1 MCQTIN
7 GEVYMKRKRYSTKQ
21 VLEKQEKVIS
31 RRFLFLACLIVGL
44 FLVLLFRLYDMIY
57 LKRDVFKEKLAQIAD
72 VVIEGSSAPRGRIY
86 DRNYNLLVDNKA
98 MKTIYYKKDKDI
110 TIEEELKLAYEV
122 SKHLD
127 LDVTKLTLRNFKEFW
142 LAQNDE
148 EAKKRITEE
157 EWEKLEQRK
166 LDQSDIENL
175 KIDRI
180 TEDDLSIY
188 QEEDKKAAYL
198 YYLMNRGYTYDDKVI
213 KTGNVTEEEYA
224 YIAEHNQTLKGFNT
238 KLDWERIYLY
248 GDTFKTILGTVSD
261 SNQGIPKELEK
272 EYLKKGYSLNDRV
285 GISYLEQ
292 QYEDILRGK
301 KATYQMVNR
310 YELTLKEEA
319 QRGKDIVL
327 TIDINLQQAVENI
340 LKEEIALAKTT
351 PNTEFY
357 NRSFVVVQD
366 PNTGE
371 ILAMSG
377 KQLLNKN
384 GTDEMRDYT
393 PGVVTS
399 PMTVG
404 SVVKGASI
412 LVGYNTGVIQ
422 IGEYQVDECIKIMST
437 PLKCSWKTLGR
448 INDIQALAM
457 SSNIYQFKIAMKVGG
472 ATYGYNQPL
481 KIDPKAFQIY
491 RDTYQQF
498 GLGVKTGIDL
508 PVESLGYKGTSTL
521 PGHLLD
527 FSMGQ
532 YDTYT
537 PIQLSQYISTIAN
550 GGSRLRPHLLKE
562 VHKATS
568 GSDLGPVIEEVKPE
582 VLNTVE
588 TEEKFLNRVKEG
600 FHAVTMASYGIGH
613 NYIDNQYD
621 PSGKTGTS
629 ESFMDRDGDGVIDTE
644 TVSTAFV
651 GYAPSEKPKMSIVV
665 MSPDVNNP
673 NGRSSYSSMVTRTI
687 SKRVSDKYFELYPL
701 SN

>member
-127 LDVTKLTLRNFKEFW
+127 LDVTKLTLRNLKEFW

-261 SNQGIPKELEK
+261 SNQGIPKELGK

-310 YELTLKEEA
+310 YELTLKEES

-437 PLKCSWKTLGR
+437 PLKCSCVFS
-448 INDIQALAM
+448 I
-457 SSNIYQFKIAMKVGG
+457 
-472 ATYGYNQPL
+472 P
-481 KIDPKAFQIY
+481 
-491 RDTYQQF
+491 
-498 GLGVKTGIDL
+498 DL
-508 PVESLGYKGTSTL
+508 L
-521 PGHLLD
+521 H
-527 FSMGQ
+527 
-532 YDTYT
+532 
-537 PIQLSQYISTIAN
+537 
-550 GGSRLRPHLLKE
+550 
-562 VHKATS
+562 
-568 GSDLGPVIEEVKPE
+568 
-582 VLNTVE
+582 
-588 TEEKFLNRVKEG
+588 
-600 FHAVTMASYGIGH
+600 
-613 NYIDNQYD
+613 
-621 PSGKTGTS
+621 
-629 ESFMDRDGDGVIDTE
+629 
-644 TVSTAFV
+644 
-651 GYAPSEKPKMSIVV
+651 
-665 MSPDVNNP
+665 
-673 NGRSSYSSMVTRTI
+673 TR
-687 SKRVSDKYFELYPL
+687 
-701 SN
+701 

>member
-1 MCQTIN
+1 
-7 GEVYMKRKRYSTKQ
+7 MKKRRYATKQ
-21 VLEKQEKVIS
+21 ILEKQEKVIS
-31 RRFLFLACLIVGL
+31 RRFLFLICLIVGL
-44 FLVLLFRLYDMIY
+44 FLILLFRLYDMIY

-110 TIEEELKLAYEV
+110 TIAEELKLAYEV

-127 LDVTKLTLRNFKEFW
+127 LDVTKLTLRNLKEFW

-180 TEDDLSIY
+180 TEEDLSSY

-224 YIAEHNQTLKGFNT
+224 YIAEHNQKLKGFNT

-422 IGEYQVDECIKIMST
+422 VGEYQVDECIKIMST

-457 SSNIYQFKIAMKVGG
+457 SSNVYQFKIAMKVGG

-562 VHKATS
+562 IHKATS

-651 GYAPSEKPKMSIVV
+651 GYAPSENPQMSIVV

-701 SN
+701 S

>member
-127 LDVTKLTLRNFKEFW
+127 LDVTKLTLRNLKEFW

-292 QYEDILRGK
+292 QCEDILRGK

-651 GYAPSEKPKMSIVV
+651 GYAPSENPKMSIVV